1 MNFCGYVRKIFLK
14 RIDKMNDYTEY
25 FNRLR
30 EIRLCYVKAED
41 KDEIICEL
49 IEMLEEF
56 MVDLQNNMEG

>member
-1 MNFCGYVRKIFLK
+1 
-14 RIDKMNDYTEY
+14 MNDYTEY